1 MAALLGHTDMSPR
14 DQAEA
19 QLLAKIKRGEWVSAM
34 QLADRVGW
42 PWRVV
47 ARALQRLMWR
57 SLLETKTVEWKS
69 RRYRTRRTTL
79 YRRRVPSVVVPSWL
93 SPVARP
99 VAGGRVVSFGTD
111 QDGDG
116 PE

>member
-1 MAALLGHTDMSPR
+1 MTPR
-14 DQAEA
+14 ELAEA
-19 QLLAKIKRGEWVSAM
+19 KLLKAIKPGEWVSAT
-34 QLADRVGW
+34 QLAERVGW

-57 SLLETKTVEWKS
+57 SLLETKVREWKS

-79 YRRRVPSVVVPSWL
+79 YRRRKPSAVVPSWL
-93 SPVARP
+93 SPAALP

-111 QDGDG
+111 QEDDG

>member
-1 MAALLGHTDMSPR
+1 MTPR
-14 DQAEA
+14 EQAEM
-19 QLLAKIKRGEWVSAM
+19 QLLDAIKPGEWVSAM
-34 QLADRVGW
+34 ELAERVGW

-57 SLLETKTVEWKS
+57 SLLSSMTREWKS

-79 YRRRVPSVVVPSWL
+79 YRRQMPSAVVPSWL

-99 VAGGRVVSFGTD
+99 VVGARPVSFGNG
-111 QDGDG
+111 QDDDG